1 MKKIFIIFLFSGL
14 AAAQTRTNLEIF
26 YTLLDSALTEAIK
39 SIPADSGSLF
49 YFEAGE
55 ANNIFYNHASSELL
69 DRNFKDTTMQTA
81 DLVFIVDQASVIYGE
96 MFRDGFFGSY
106 YIPREL
112 QLKGNYLIKENK
124 VHQTFNLV
132 FGDTVSMESV
142 EFIENQ
148 MYPFTKGKIPP
159 EPFFSSL
166 LEPAIAIGTAA
177 LVVILFFSIR
187 SK

>member
-1 MKKIFIIFLFSGL
+1 MKKILIIFLFYGV

-26 YTLLDSALTEAIK
+26 YTLLDSALTEAVNN
-39 SIPADSGSLF
+39 SSADSDSLF
-49 YFEAGE
+49 YFESGD
-55 ANNIFYNHASSELL
+55 ANNIFYNHAAAGLL
-69 DRNFKDTTMQTA
+69 DRNYKDAPMQDA
-81 DLVFIVDQASVIYGE
+81 DLVFLVDQTSVIYGE
-96 MFRDGFFGSY
+96 MFRDGLFGSF

-112 QLKGNYLIKENK
+112 QLQGNYLNKENK
-124 VHQTFNLV
+124 VHRTFNLV
-132 FGDTVSMESV
+132 YSDTVAMESV

-148 MYPFTKGKIPP
+148 MYPLTKGKIPP